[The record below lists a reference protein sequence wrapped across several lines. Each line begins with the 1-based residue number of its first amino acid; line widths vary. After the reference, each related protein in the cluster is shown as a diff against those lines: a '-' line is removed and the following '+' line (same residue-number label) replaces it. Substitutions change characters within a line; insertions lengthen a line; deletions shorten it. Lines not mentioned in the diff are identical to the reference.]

1 MDSAV
6 DDVEVLSSERSG
18 ESSYLLIA
26 SWGIWEVSEMCMDM
40 QKAQWLWSQMQQF
53 RTLFTDLTRGSV
65 ENLANIILSPDS
77 FWMEVTN
84 KETKEVVGIFYVTDI
99 RLVTDASVHII
110 LFDRKP
116 AEKSMVCRLA
126 LEWLF
131 QKFPFE
137 RLSAYVPEIYH
148 ATIRLAKAIG
158 FKEEGRRRHA
168 YLMGNKWVNETILGI
183 LRSEATV

>member
-6 DDVEVLSSERSG
+6 NDVEVLSSERSS
-18 ESSYLLIA
+18 ESSDLLIT
-26 SWGIWEVSEMCMDM
+26 SWGQWEVREMVIDF
-40 QKAQWLWSQMQQF
+40 QKAQWLWVEMQQF

-65 ENLANIILSPDS
+65 ENLVNIILSPDS
-77 FWMEVTN
+77 FWMEVVN
-84 KETKEVVGIFYVTDI
+84 KETREVVGVFYVTDI
-99 RLVTDASVHII
+99 RLVTDASVHIV

-116 AEKSMVCRLA
+116 AEKTMVCKFA

-158 FKEEGRRRHA
+158 FREEGKRRHA

-183 LRSEATV
+183 LRSEALV